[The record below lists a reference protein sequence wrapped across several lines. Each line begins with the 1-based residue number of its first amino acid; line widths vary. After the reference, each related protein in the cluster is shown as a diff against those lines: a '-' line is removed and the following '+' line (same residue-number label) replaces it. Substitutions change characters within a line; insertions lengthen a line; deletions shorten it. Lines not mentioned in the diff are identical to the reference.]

1 MCPTSSSRPTSPV
14 PNDKRN
20 PPLPLRSLL
29 SRLRGRGRWSKV
41 VATSLCLHACALV
54 FLSLL
59 ACVCPGACSCG
70 AAVQGLGFGCE
81 LVCGDA
87 AGPVE
92 PSVKVRSNAHC
103 QSPRPGRDVTPNSG
117 NHFRSCGI
125 GRRWRESWASGPAR
139 YWRRLRPTPV
149 AFSVAVSGLVCVSCM
164 SQATVLCDIQYVL
177 YCTSTMR
184 RCHSAS
190 VLSIVSF
197 IKVQDSAISLSL
209 FAGDAYSVF
218 IFQVCKLPVSFPRP
232 KLPEPYSNPTAATSM
247 LLQMCASDQWPELS
261 TQMCLLHIGIPLSH
275 ASRTAYTY
283 TQHSSMRAARV
294 RHTNTKE

>member
-92 PSVKVRSNAHC
+92 PRVKVRSNAHC

-125 GRRWRESWASGPAR
+125 GRRWRESWASGRRGSTLLASSAANAR
-139 YWRRLRPTPV
+139 CIFRCIFRSRLCV
-149 AFSVAVSGLVCVSCM
+149 MHVSIYCLV
-164 SQATVLCDIQYVL
+164 
-177 YCTSTMR
+177 
-184 RCHSAS
+184 
-190 VLSIVSF
+190 
-197 IKVQDSAISLSL
+197 
-209 FAGDAYSVF
+209 
-218 IFQVCKLPVSFPRP
+218 
-232 KLPEPYSNPTAATSM
+232 
-247 LLQMCASDQWPELS
+247 
-261 TQMCLLHIGIPLSH
+261 
-275 ASRTAYTY
+275 
-283 TQHSSMRAARV
+283 
-294 RHTNTKE
+294 